1 MSNINISIIGT
12 GNMARAIGALAAVAG
27 GNTVEVIGRDQSKAA
42 DLAKTLGGST
52 TTGEFGA
59 VPAGDIVIVALLY
72 ANVVPVVAQYGNAL
86 AGKVIVDISN
96 PFNSAADGLAIPD
109 DTSIAQEVAKAA
121 PAGASVVKAFNT
133 IFGVVLA
140 KGRPLDVFIAGDD
153 ARAKAG
159 VAEFIESLGLRP
171 LDVGGLN
178 MAHWLEGTGLVVM
191 GLASHGVGNYDFA
204 LGASRSRL
212 SRTAAGPSRKRTG
225 APCAQIMVDGSLK
238 RFERSLA
245 MKLGFAIPIVGSAVS
260 SAAGLSAFC
269 RGLEDL
275 GYDTLWVGD
284 RLVTPVDMHS
294 TYPGKE
300 QPYPPQMT
308 RYLDPVLLWTVAATA
323 TSRVRLNA
331 STLSTFYYEPVHLA
345 RLLTTLDVLSDGRL
359 DVGVG
364 IGWMKDEHD
373 IARGAD
379 WRRRGQMLDDLL
391 AFLHEWWTT
400 TPVSWDSE
408 FFSLPPVH
416 ADLRPVQAGGPPIW
430 IGGASEAAMRRVGRS
445 GTGWLGV
452 EGLQDEVTD
461 HLWSIAR
468 RAAQDAGRDPDAL
481 KTAMRINLEPG
492 TSVDSVAGKLER
504 LAGSGADEAIVDAFA
519 MFPTLDQL
527 LDFASQVIDRWSNRG
542 KA

>member
-1 MSNINISIIGT
+1 
-12 GNMARAIGALAAVAG
+12 
-27 GNTVEVIGRDQSKAA
+27 
-42 DLAKTLGGST
+42 
-52 TTGEFGA
+52 
-59 VPAGDIVIVALLY
+59 
-72 ANVVPVVAQYGNAL
+72 
-86 AGKVIVDISN
+86 
-96 PFNSAADGLAIPD
+96 
-109 DTSIAQEVAKAA
+109 
-121 PAGASVVKAFNT
+121 
-133 IFGVVLA
+133 
-140 KGRPLDVFIAGDD
+140 
-153 ARAKAG
+153 
-159 VAEFIESLGLRP
+159 
-171 LDVGGLN
+171 
-178 MAHWLEGTGLVVM
+178 
-191 GLASHGVGNYDFA
+191 
-204 LGASRSRL
+204 
-212 SRTAAGPSRKRTG
+212 
-225 APCAQIMVDGSLK
+225 
-238 RFERSLA
+238 
-245 MKLGFAIPIVGSAVS
+245 MKLGFVIPTVGPAVS

-275 GYDTLWVGD
+275 GYDTLWVSD
-284 RLVTPVDMHS
+284 RLVTPVDMQS

-308 RYLDPVLLWTVAATA
+308 RNLDPVLLWTVAATA

-331 STLSTFYYEPVHLA
+331 STLSTFYYEPTHLA

-364 IGWMKDEHD
+364 VGWMKDELD

-379 WRRRGQMLDDLL
+379 WRRRGRMLDDLL

-416 ADLRPVQAGGPPIW
+416 ADLRPVQVGGPPIW

-452 EGLQDEVTD
+452 EGLQDSFD

-481 KTAMRINLEPG
+481 KTAMRINKLEPG
-492 TSVDSVAGKLER
+492 ASVDSVADKLER
-504 LAGSGADEAIVDAFA
+504 FAESGIDEAIMDAFA
-519 MFPTLDQL
+519 MFPSLDQM
-527 LDFASQVIDRWSNRG
+527 LDFASQVIDRWSTHG